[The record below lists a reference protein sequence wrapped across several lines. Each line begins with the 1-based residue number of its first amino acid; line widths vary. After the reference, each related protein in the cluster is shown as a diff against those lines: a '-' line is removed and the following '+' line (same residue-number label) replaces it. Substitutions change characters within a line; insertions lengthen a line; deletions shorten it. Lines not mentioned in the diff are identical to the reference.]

1 MSYLSTVLIAS
12 AEGEGGL
19 FDFNATLPL
28 VALQFVVLMFAL
40 NIIFYAPIMKILD
53 DRDVYIRNTLK
64 EASDILLKADDMS
77 AEYEQKLVD
86 ARKQSQTLI
95 TKTEEDTK
103 VLVEKEIALTQK
115 DINDLINTGTRELN
129 IQKDLSLKTLQEQVD
144 TLSEQIKAKILV
156 GTSA

>member
-64 EASDILLKADDMS
+64 EASDILLSADDMS
-77 AEYEQKLVD
+77 AKYEQKLVD
-86 ARKQSQTLI
+86 ARKQSQSLI
-95 TKTEEDTK
+95 LKTEEDTK

-115 DINDLINTGTRELN
+115 DINELINTGTRELN

-156 GTSA
+156 GTSV

>member
-40 NIIFYAPIMKILD
+40 NVIFYAPIMKILD

-77 AEYEQKLVD
+77 TKYEQKLVD
-86 ARKQSQTLI
+86 ARKQSQVLI
-95 TKTEEDTK
+95 SKTEEDTK
-103 VLVEKEIALTQK
+103 VLVDKEIALTQK

>member
-40 NIIFYAPIMKILD
+40 NVIFYAPIMKILD

-77 AEYEQKLVD
+77 TKYEQKLVD
-86 ARKQSQTLI
+86 ARKQSQVLI
-95 TKTEEDTK
+95 SKTEEDTK
-103 VLVEKEIALTQK
+103 VLVDKEIALTQK

-144 TLSEQIKAKILV
+144 TLSEQIKAKLLV
-156 GTSA
+156 GTSV

>member
-1 MSYLSTVLIAS
+1 
-12 AEGEGGL
+12 
-19 FDFNATLPL
+19 
-28 VALQFVVLMFAL
+28 
-40 NIIFYAPIMKILD
+40 
-53 DRDVYIRNTLK
+53 
-64 EASDILLKADDMS
+64 MS

>member
-103 VLVEKEIALTQK
+103 VLVEREIALTQK

>member
-40 NIIFYAPIMKILD
+40 NVIFYAPIMKILD
-53 DRDVYIRNTLK
+53 DRDVYIRDTLK
-64 EASDILLKADDMS
+64 DASDILLKADNMS
-77 AEYEQKLVD
+77 TDYEQKLAD
-86 ARKQSQTLI
+86 ARKQSQILI
-95 TKTEEDTK
+95 SKTEQDTK
-103 VLVEKEIALTQK
+103 VLVDKEIALTQR
-115 DINDLINTGTRELN
+115 DINDLLNTGTRELN

-144 TLSEQIKAKILV
+144 MLSEQIKAKLLV
-156 GTSA
+156 GTSV

>member
-95 TKTEEDTK
+95 SKTEEDTK
-103 VLVEKEIALTQK
+103 VLVEKEIALTQR

-129 IQKDLSLKTLQEQVD
+129 VQKDLSLKTLQEQVD